1 VGVAQ
6 LLKRFCAYLNSY
18 LKVALFLG
26 STKKFKN
33 QQKQEITGIICLALA
48 LLTMVSLVSPKMGII
63 SSFSEY
69 ILRGI
74 AGKGRYLLPVLLAFF
89 GFRLI
94 QKKTQ
99 LRTRMHLYGLIL
111 LSITFLT
118 VLNILSPPSYEQV
131 KLQAGYNPALQ
142 TWPERSP
149 FCLYLLEGLKGK
161 GGGLTGALFY
171 LVLVRSFGHTGT
183 YIILATLGLVGVLL
197 SANVSLEGLNQKIG
211 RSLKNLGFKLKQAI
225 TNFLFTEVEVEVEI
239 GEEPAHQALIIDRSG
254 TNSESSLP
262 SNKDVNP
269 GSNTIN
275 NPSSKTPPTQK
286 ITVNPYA
293 SETEIA
299 ATVMPDENVIKT
311 EKTAYQLP
319 PVNLLTRPGRLRG
332 LTVNQINKNITEN
345 IRVLE
350 ETLDNFG
357 VKVKVTQVSRGPV
370 VTRYEIHPPSGIKVS
385 RIMSLADDIALCL
398 AAPDVR
404 IEAPIPGKAAI
415 GIEIPNNEIAVVYLR
430 ELIETVEFQQS
441 TSWLTVALGKD
452 IAGKPV
458 IADLTRMPHLLIAGA
473 TGAGK
478 SVCLNTLI
486 ASILFKASPEQ
497 VKFLIID
504 PKMVELTTYNGIPH
518 LATAVVTSPQRA
530 AGALRWAVKE
540 MERRYELFAAVGARD
555 ITRYNNYVQGTSF
568 NQKPVPLM
576 VIVID
581 ELADLMMVA
590 PAEVEDSI
598 CRLAQ
603 MARATGIHLVV
614 ATQRPSVDVITG
626 LIKAN
631 IPSRISFA
639 VSSQIDS
646 RTILDMA
653 GAEKLLGRGDM
664 LFLPVGITKPCR
676 VQGAYLSDHEVENL
690 VTFLKKQTQ
699 DVPLDCIGGE
709 IAKEEKGEDKEDELM
724 LKAAKIFLE
733 TGHASVSLLQRR
745 LHLGYAKAARL
756 VDVMENKGIIGSHE
770 GSKPRPVLITT
781 EELPRLYQNK

>member
-1 VGVAQ
+1 
-6 LLKRFCAYLNSY
+6 
-18 LKVALFLG
+18 LG
-26 STKKFKN
+26 SAKKFRN

-48 LLTMVSLVSPKMGII
+48 LVTMVSLISPKMGLI
-63 SSFSEY
+63 SSFSEH

-74 AGKGRYLLPVLLAFF
+74 AGEGRYLLPVLLAFF

-94 QKKTQ
+94 QKKVP
-99 LRTRMHLYGLIL
+99 LKAGPHIYGLAL
-111 LSITFLT
+111 LFITVLT
-118 VLNILSPPSYEQV
+118 VLNILSPHSYEQ
-131 KLQAGYNPALQ
+131 AGSLPY
-142 TWPERSP
+142 
-149 FCLYLLEGLKGK
+149 LYLLEGLEGK

-171 LVLVRSFGHTGT
+171 FVLVRSFGHTGT

-197 SANVSLEGLNQKIG
+197 SANASLEGLNQKIG
-211 RSLKNLGFKLKQAI
+211 RCLKNLGLKLKQAI
-225 TNFLFTEVEVEVEI
+225 TSFLFTEVEVEV
-239 GEEPAHQALIIDRSG
+239 GEEPAHQTLIIDRSG
-254 TNSESSLP
+254 TNSESSLS
-262 SNKDVNP
+262 SNKDVNLC
-269 GSNTIN
+269 SNIEN
-275 NPSSKTPPTQK
+275 NGPLNSTKTQK
-286 ITVNPYA
+286 VSINPYA
-293 SETEIA
+293 GEAETA
-299 ATVMPDENVIKT
+299 ATVLPAEKVTET

-350 ETLDNFG
+350 ETLDSFG

-441 TSWLTVALGKD
+441 SSWLTVALGKD

-486 ASILFKASPEQ
+486 AGILFKTSPEQ

-518 LATAVVTSPQRA
+518 LTTPVVTSPQKA

-555 ITRYNNYVQGTSF
+555 ITRYNNYVKEPSSS
-568 NQKPVPLM
+568 QKPMPLIL
-576 VIVID
+576 IVID

-664 LFLPVGITKPCR
+664 LFLPVGTTKPCR

-690 VTFLKKQTQ
+690 VTFLKKQAQ
-699 DVPLDCIGGE
+699 YVPLDCIGGE
-709 IAKEEKGEDKEDELM
+709 IAKEENVEDREDELM
-724 LKAAKIFLE
+724 LKAAEIFLE
-733 TGHASVSLLQRR
+733 TGHASISLLQRR

-756 VDVMENKGIIGSHE
+756 VDIMENKGIIGSYE
-770 GSKPRPVLITT
+770 GSKPRSVLITA
-781 EELPRLYQNK
+781 EQLPYLLQNK

>member
-1 VGVAQ
+1 MGVAQ
-6 LLKRFCAYLNSY
+6 SLKQQQNVPLNILLKVILN
-18 LKVALFLG
+18 LKVALSLG
-26 STKKFKN
+26 STKKFRN
-33 QQKQEITGIICLALA
+33 QQKQEIAGIICLTLA
-48 LLTMVSLVSPKMGII
+48 LLTIVSLISPKMGLI
-63 SSFSEY
+63 SSFSEH

-74 AGKGRYLLPVLLAFF
+74 AGKGRYMLPVLLAFF

-94 QKKTQ
+94 RKKVP
-99 LRTRMHLYGLIL
+99 LKAGPHIYGLAL
-111 LSITFLT
+111 LFITVLT
-118 VLNILSPPSYEQV
+118 VLNILSPHSY
-131 KLQAGYNPALQ
+131 
-142 TWPERSP
+142 S
-149 FCLYLLEGLKGK
+149 LLEGFEGR
-161 GGGLTGALFY
+161 GGGLAGAFFY
-171 LVLVRSFGHTGT
+171 LVLVRSFGHPGA
-183 YIILATLGLVGVLL
+183 YIILATLGLVGILL

-211 RSLKNLGFKLKQAI
+211 RFLINSGFKLKQAI
-225 TNFLFTEVEVEVEI
+225 TGFLFTEVEVEA
-239 GEEPAHQALIIDRSG
+239 GEETVHQTLIIDRSG
-254 TNSESSLP
+254 TNSVSNLP
-262 SNKDVNP
+262 SNKDLNSS
-269 GSNTIN
+269 SNTENSTSLNI
-275 NPSSKTPPTQK
+275 PLTQNSF
-286 ITVNPYA
+286 VNPYA
-293 SETEIA
+293 AETEMA
-299 ATVMPDENVIKT
+299 ATVLPVEKVTEN

-350 ETLDNFG
+350 ETLDSFG
-357 VKVKVTQVSRGPV
+357 VKAKVTQVSRGPV

-385 RIMSLADDIALCL
+385 RIISLADDIALCL

-441 TSWLTVALGKD
+441 ASWLTVALGKD

-458 IADLTRMPHLLIAGA
+458 IADLTKMPHLLIAGA

-518 LATAVVTSPQRA
+518 LTTAVVTSPQKA

-540 MERRYELFAAVGARD
+540 MEKRYELFAAVGARD
-555 ITRYNNYVQGTSF
+555 ITRYNNYVQEPSSS
-568 NQKPVPLM
+568 QRPMPLI

-690 VTFLKKQTQ
+690 VNFLKKQASYI
-699 DVPLDCIGGE
+699 PLDCLGGE
-709 IAKEEKGEDKEDELM
+709 MAKEEKEEDKEDELM
-724 LKAAKIFLE
+724 LKATEIFLE
-733 TGHASVSLLQRR
+733 TGHASISLLQRR

-756 VDVMENKGIIGSHE
+756 VDVMENKGIIGSYE
-770 GSKPRPVLITT
+770 GSKPRSVLITA
-781 EELPRLYQNK
+781 EQLSHLYQDLYQNK

>member
-1 VGVAQ
+1 M
-6 LLKRFCAYLNSY
+6 
-18 LKVALFLG
+18 G
-26 STKKFKN
+26 STKKFRN

-48 LLTMVSLVSPKMGII
+48 LLTLVSLVNPKIGLI
-63 SSFSEY
+63 SSFSEH
-69 ILRGI
+69 ILRGM
-74 AGKGRYLLPVLLAFF
+74 AGEGRYLLPFLLAFF

-94 QKKTQ
+94 QKKAP
-99 LRTRMHLYGLIL
+99 LKAVPRIYGSAL
-111 LSITFLT
+111 LFITVLT
-118 VLNILSPPSYEQV
+118 GLNILSPHSYEQ
-131 KLQAGYNPALQ
+131 AGSLP
-142 TWPERSP
+142 
-149 FCLYLLEGLKGK
+149 YLFFLEGLKGK

-171 LVLVRSFGHTGT
+171 YFLVRSFGHTGA
-183 YIILATLGLVGVLL
+183 YIILVTLGLVGVLL
-197 SANVSLEGLNQKIG
+197 SADVSLEGLNQKIG
-211 RSLKNLGFKLKQAI
+211 RYLKNLGLKLKQI
-225 TNFLFTEVEVEVEI
+225 INNFLFTEVEV
-239 GEEPAHQALIIDRSG
+239 GEEPAHQTLIIDRSG
-254 TNSESSLP
+254 ANSESSLP
-262 SNKDVNP
+262 LSKDVNLC
-269 GSNTIN
+269 SSIEN
-275 NPSSKTPPTQK
+275 NGPLNSTNKTQK
-286 ITVNPYA
+286 ILVNPCA
-293 SETEIA
+293 GEAETAATVLPEEKETEI
-299 ATVMPDENVIKT
+299 
-311 EKTAYQLP
+311 EKTIYQLP

-350 ETLDNFG
+350 ETLDSFG
-357 VKVKVTQVSRGPV
+357 IKVKVTQVSRGPV

-441 TSWLTVALGKD
+441 SSWLTVALGKD

-518 LATAVVTSPQRA
+518 LTTPVVTSPQRA

-555 ITRYNNYVQGTSF
+555 ITRYNNYTQEPSS
-568 NQKPVPLM
+568 NQKPMPLI

-603 MARATGIHLVV
+603 MARATGVHLVV

-631 IPSRISFA
+631 ISSRISFA

-664 LFLPVGITKPCR
+664 LFLPVGTTKPRR

-690 VTFLKKQTQ
+690 VTFLKKQNQ
-699 DVPLDCIGGE
+699 YVPLDCIGGE
-709 IAKEEKGEDKEDELM
+709 ITKEENMEDKEDELV
-724 LKAAKIFLE
+724 LKAAEIFLE
-733 TGHASVSLLQRR
+733 TGHASISLLQRR

-756 VDVMENKGIIGSHE
+756 VDIMENKGIIGSYE

-781 EELPRLYQNK
+781 EQLSRLYQNK